1 MERMC
6 KVGPANRLRT
16 CENVSPPLGSTL
28 PTKNRVEMMPGGS
41 VTIPRFIS
49 PTAVNLTVNRRYLT
63 EREIERLMEQHASK
77 AVMAIPTIEG
87 ARTF

>member
-1 MERMC
+1 MSAR
-6 KVGPANRLRT
+6 PWAPPPPNQTRL
-16 CENVSPPLGSTL
+16 
-28 PTKNRVEMMPGGS
+28 EMMRGGS

-49 PTAVNLTVNRRYLT
+49 PTAVNLTAKRRYLT
-63 EREIERLMEQHASK
+63 EREIERLMEQHAST